1 MSHKNIIIIFLLLVL
16 ISFGILYGYYYFQW
30 KIFWSIARPE
40 PSYAISEKGDDTLR
54 VIIIGDSWAALHS
67 DLGMD
72 DYLLSLL
79 KHDIMRPI
87 TITSR
92 GKGGEKSRGVYEH
105 MFETNGCGTKS
116 LFQKGV
122 DYCVISAGIN
132 DAATNIGPK
141 QFCAHYRM
149 ILNFLLAHNIRPI
162 IIEVPDV
169 DLWNHYKGKPKKD
182 LLVDYLRSTMT
193 RCGMYNYSEYREAL
207 NKMLKEENLLESV
220 IYISMRE
227 WNDNGASPNDELF
240 ISDRIHL
247 NKEGYMR
254 LDASIA
260 NAIVWDLEQAQ
271 DTAFVN

>member
-1 MSHKNIIIIFLLLVL
+1 MLHKNIIIIFLLLVL
-16 ISFGILYGYYYFQW
+16 ISFGIVYGYYYFQW
-30 KIFWSIARPE
+30 KSFWSIALPE

-87 TITSR
+87 TIASR
-92 GKGGEKSRGVYEH
+92 GKGGEKSRGIYEH

-132 DAATNIGPK
+132 DAAANIGPK

-169 DLWNHYKGKPKKD
+169 DLWNLYKEKPKKD

-193 RCGMYNYSEYREAL
+193 QCGMYNYSEYREAL

-220 IYISMRE
+220 IYIPMRE
-227 WNDNGASPNDELF
+227 WNGKETKLNDELF
-240 ISDRIHL
+240 MSDRIHL
-247 NKEGYMR
+247 NKKGYKR

-260 NAIVWDLEQAQ
+260 NAIVRDLEQAQ